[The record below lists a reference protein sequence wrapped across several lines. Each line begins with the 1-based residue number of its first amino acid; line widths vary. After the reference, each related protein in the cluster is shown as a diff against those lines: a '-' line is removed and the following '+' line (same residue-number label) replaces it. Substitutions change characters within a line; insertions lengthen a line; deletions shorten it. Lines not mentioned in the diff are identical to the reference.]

1 MTPASSRLPV
11 RAAAVVAAAALF
23 AAGAASA
30 RPAPD
35 GFADLVEA
43 LSPSVVAVTT
53 ERARGERA
61 RGGDRQWPFAMPRGL
76 PFREFFGRRFGR
88 RGEDGARPLAAA
100 GSGFIVDP
108 DGYIVTN
115 HHVIEGA
122 EDIAVT
128 LASGERLEASLAG
141 ADPKTDL
148 ALLKV
153 EAAEP
158 LPALQ
163 WGDSDAVRVG
173 DWSLA
178 IGNPFGLGGTVTA
191 GIVSGRARDIDAGP
205 FDDFLQTD
213 APINPGNSGGPLFD
227 LDGAV
232 IGVNTAILSPSGGN
246 VGIGFAIPAALAEP
260 VVAQLREHG
269 RAIRGWLGVGV
280 QRMTDDLAAGLD
292 IAEARGALVAATMPG
307 SPAAAAGIEAG
318 DAIVAYD
325 GKSVGGPRRLARLV
339 SETPAGETVTVAVL
353 RGVDEI
359 RLEVEIARLA
369 ETADAAPP
377 AAMTAMASAESGAR
391 LGLAAAPAAEG
402 GLTVVAVTPGG
413 PAARAGLRPGD
424 IVREANRRPV
434 DDTNALDAALAEA
447 EAQGREVLLLLI
459 ERDGAPQF
467 RAAPLGVG

>member
-1 MTPASSRLPV
+1 M
-11 RAAAVVAAAALF
+11 
-23 AAGAASA
+23 
-30 RPAPD
+30 
-35 GFADLVEA
+35 
-43 LSPSVVAVTT
+43 
-53 ERARGERA
+53 
-61 RGGDRQWPFAMPRGL
+61 
-76 PFREFFGRRFGR
+76 
-88 RGEDGARPLAAA
+88 
-100 GSGFIVDP
+100 
-108 DGYIVTN
+108 
-115 HHVIEGA
+115 
-122 EDIAVT
+122 
-128 LASGERLEASLAG
+128 
-141 ADPKTDL
+141 
-148 ALLKV
+148 
-153 EAAEP
+153 
-158 LPALQ
+158 
-163 WGDSDAVRVG
+163 RVG

-232 IGVNTAILSPSGGN
+232 IGINTAILSPSGGN

-269 RAIRGWLGVGV
+269 HAIRGWLGVSV
-280 QRMTDDLAAGLD
+280 QRMTDDLAAGLGV
-292 IAEARGALVAATMPG
+292 AEARGALVAATMPE

-318 DAIVAYD
+318 DVIVAYD

-339 SETPAGETVTVAVL
+339 SETRAGEAVTVAVL
-353 RGVDEI
+353 RGGDET
-359 RLEVEIARLA
+359 RFEVEIARLA
-369 ETADAAPP
+369 ETADATAP
-377 AAMTAMASAESGAR
+377 GA
-391 LGLAAAPAAEG
+391 
-402 GLTVVAVTPGG
+402 

-434 DDTNALDAALAEA
+434 NDANALDAALADA

>member
-1 MTPASSRLPV
+1 MTPASSRLPG

-23 AAGAASA
+23 TAGAASA

-88 RGEDGARPLAAA
+88 HGSDGARPLAAA
-100 GSGFIVDP
+100 GSGFVVDP

-227 LDGAV
+227 LAGAV
-232 IGVNTAILSPSGGN
+232 IGINTAILSPSGGN

-269 RAIRGWLGVGV
+269 HAIRGWLGVGV

-318 DAIVAYD
+318 DVIVAYD

-353 RGVDEI
+353 RGGDET
-359 RLEVEIARLA
+359 RFEVEIARLA

-402 GLTVVAVTPGG
+402 GLSVVAVTPGG

>member
-1 MTPASSRLPV
+1 MTLASSRFPA
-11 RAAAVVAAAALF
+11 RTAAVVAAAALF

-53 ERARGERA
+53 ERARS
-61 RGGDRQWPFAMPRGL
+61 GDRQRPFATPRGM
-76 PFREFFGRRFGR
+76 PFQRFFERRFGR
-88 RGEDGARPLAAA
+88 GGGDGAPPPFA

-122 EDIAVT
+122 EAIAVT
-128 LASGERLEASLAG
+128 LASGERLEAVLVG

-148 ALLKV
+148 ALLKA

-158 LPALQ
+158 LPALK

-191 GIVSGRARDIDAGP
+191 GIVSGRARDINAGP

-232 IGVNTAILSPSGGN
+232 IGINTAILSPSGGN

-269 RAIRGWLGVGV
+269 QAIRGWLGVRV
-280 QRMTDDLAAGLD
+280 QRMTDNLAAGLGV
-292 IAEARGALVAATMPG
+292 AEARGALVAAAMPE

-318 DAIVAYD
+318 DVIVAYD
-325 GKSVGGPRRLARLV
+325 GKEVGGPRRLARLV
-339 SETPAGETVTVAVL
+339 SETRAGETVTVAVL
-353 RGVDEI
+353 RGGDET
-359 RLEVEIARLA
+359 RFEVEIARLA
-369 ETADAAPP
+369 ETADATPP
-377 AAMTAMASAESGAR
+377 AATAATEGRAR
-391 LGLAAAPAAEG
+391 LGLAVTPAPEG
-402 GLTVVAVTPGG
+402 GLSVVGVAPGG
-413 PAARAGLRPGD
+413 PTARAGLRPGD

-434 DDTNALDAALAEA
+434 DDAKALDAALADA

>member
-1 MTPASSRLPV
+1 MTLASSRLPV
-11 RAAAVVAAAALF
+11 RAAAVVAAVALF

-61 RGGDRQWPFAMPRGL
+61 RGGDRQRPFAMPRGL

-88 RGEDGARPLAAA
+88 RGGDPARPFAAA

-108 DGYIVTN
+108 AGYIVTN
-115 HHVIEGA
+115 YHVIEGA

-128 LASGERLEASLAG
+128 LASGERLEAVLVG

-148 ALLKV
+148 ALLKA
-153 EAAEP
+153 EATEP
-158 LPALQ
+158 LPALR

-232 IGVNTAILSPSGGN
+232 IGINTAILSPSGGN

-269 RAIRGWLGVGV
+269 HAIRGWLGVSV
-280 QRMTDDLAAGLD
+280 QRMTDDLAAGLGV
-292 IAEARGALVAATMPG
+292 AEARGALVAATMPE

-318 DAIVAYD
+318 DVIVAYD
-325 GKSVGGPRRLARLV
+325 DKSVGGPRRLARLV
-339 SETPAGETVTVAVL
+339 SETRAGEAVTVAVL
-353 RGVDEI
+353 RGGDET
-359 RLEVEIARLA
+359 RFEVEIARLA
-369 ETADAAPP
+369 ETADATAPGAP
-377 AAMTAMASAESGAR
+377 ASAEGGAR
-391 LGLAAAPAAEG
+391 LGLAAAPAPQG
-402 GLTVVAVTPGG
+402 GLSVVAVTPGG

-434 DDTNALDAALAEA
+434 NDANALDAALADA